1 MYKPSIILLVLVL
14 LGGLMACQ
22 QEPKTPMPLISIPE
36 QQLTNAKAQQ
46 TGAAL
51 FKAHCREC
59 HGSLTEG
66 RNPRASRFNPVPPDF
81 FNSAYAT
88 IDPAYLF
95 WRIKEGKR
103 IEPFRSRGSVMPA
116 WGPYLSEQ
124 EIWSL
129 VAYLRHRAGAGG
141 R

>member
-1 MYKPSIILLVLVL
+1 MQCLKNLFLVTVL
-14 LGGLMACQ
+14 LCGLSACQ
-22 QEPKTPMPLISIPE
+22 QEPRTPMPQISVP
-36 QQLTNAKAQQ
+36 QQLLSSSRAQQ

-66 RNPRASRFNPVPPDF
+66 RNPRASRLSPSPPDF
-81 FNSAYAT
+81 FHHDYAT

-103 IEPFRSRGSVMPA
+103 IEPFRRRGSVMPA

-129 VAYLRHRAGAGG
+129 VAYLRQRAGAGMP
-141 R
+141 